1 MKKRKNI
8 TDDEL
13 LRYVDGELDVARTE
27 NIAECLAMDPSLKK
41 KVADF
46 QEINRR
52 LAALYNDHQD
62 KPIPARLLLAVSNR
76 NSAPIWRV
84 AASVLWV
91 LLGGLIGYSLQITTD
106 VRGYERPLPVEA
118 AFAHTVYVPEVRHPV
133 EVGAD
138 EEAHMNAWLSKRL
151 DRVVAAPDLR
161 SAGYALVGG
170 RLLPD
175 GHRAAAQFMFEDN
188 SGGRITL
195 FIRQS
200 GDRPDTSFLYTN
212 NDDLG
217 ILYWVDNGLAFA
229 LTASMDKPSMM
240 NVAQKVYQ
248 QAEVLNR

>member
-1 MKKRKNI
+1 MKNGIVKFI
-8 TDDEL
+8 SI
-13 LRYVDGELDVARTE
+13 Y
-27 NIAECLAMDPSLKK
+27 
-41 KVADF
+41 F
-46 QEINRR
+46 
-52 LAALYNDHQD
+52 
-62 KPIPARLLLAVSNR
+62 
-76 NSAPIWRV
+76 
-84 AASVLWV
+84 V
-91 LLGGLIGYSLQITTD
+91 LLFTVTTSYGLQITSEGQ
-106 VRGYERPLPVEA
+106 GYERPLPVEA
-118 AFAHTVYVPEVRHPV
+118 AFAHTVYVPEVMHPV

-138 EEAHMNAWLSKRL
+138 EADHMNAWLSKRL

-200 GDRPDTSFLYTN
+200 GDRPDTSFLYAD

-229 LTASMDKPSMM
+229 LTAAMNKSPMMDI
-240 NVAQKVYQ
+240 AQLVYQ
-248 QAEVLNR
+248 QSEGLNR